1 MLKKIGIISLAAAS
15 AMAMHSFSLNIND
28 VDLETGV
35 ELDMGQFNE
44 AVEPNTTFIGVKYLK
59 IDSDY
64 SSYNDPSAYV
74 EASFKIQRQIKDTNL
89 FAGLGVKLNYINNDG
104 NNDFMSL
111 PLSMKFGYKADTELP
126 VYVSLEGFY
135 APKVLSLQEAEGY
148 YEYRFNIEV
157 ELIPN
162 ANVNI
167 GFRDME
173 TKYETTT
180 GYGSSYIK
188 YNRSAY
194 VGFVFKF

>member
-1 MLKKIGIISLAAAS
+1 MLKKIGMMSIAAVS
-15 AMAMHSFSLNIND
+15 AMAMHNFSLNIND
-28 VDLETGV
+28 VDLEAGV

-64 SSYNDPSAYV
+64 SSYADPSAYV
-74 EASFKIQRQIKDTNL
+74 EASFKIQRQVNDTNF

-104 NNDFMSL
+104 NNDFMAL
-111 PLSMKFGYKADTELP
+111 PLSMKFGYKAETELP
-126 VYVSLEGFY
+126 VYISLEGFY

-148 YEYRFNIEV
+148 YEYRFNVDV
-157 ELIPN
+157 EIIPN
-162 ANVNI
+162 ADINV

-173 TKYETTT
+173 TKYEKTV
-180 GYGSSYIK
+180 GYSGSYIK

-194 VGFVFKF
+194 LGFVFKF